1 MSVGNVQAQVMSGK
15 RESFRWDTL
24 PSLPDA
30 IGFAGSFAGVTDDV
44 LIVAG
49 GSNFPNGGTPW
60 NGGIKTWY
68 NKVFVLED
76 TGATW
81 KEAGTLPFNLGY
93 GVSVSTNKGLLLIG
107 GSNEAGHVADVFLV
121 RYRDR
126 KLQITGMPS
135 LPMALANTTGARVGD
150 KVYVAGGLATPI
162 SPATEKKFF
171 CLDLSDENAVW
182 KELPAW
188 PGPSR
193 MLAVA
198 GAINNKFF
206 LFSGTEVREGKR
218 TYLSD
223 AYSFSEREGWSRLA
237 DLPFAVVA
245 APSPAFTSQKKELII
260 FGGDTG
266 EEAASAAVLRE
277 RHPGFSNKILR
288 YRITENNWSF
298 AGKVYTQKKADSITV
313 PNNST
318 WAPVTTPLVV
328 WKDRMVLPGG
338 EVRPGTRTPRVL
350 TAKPQED

>member
-1 MSVGNVQAQVMSGK
+1 
-15 RESFRWDTL
+15 
-24 PSLPDA
+24 
-30 IGFAGSFAGVTDDV
+30 
-44 LIVAG
+44 
-49 GSNFPNGGTPW
+49 
-60 NGGIKTWY
+60 
-68 NKVFVLED
+68 
-76 TGATW
+76 
-81 KEAGTLPFNLGY
+81 
-93 GVSVSTNKGLLLIG
+93 
-107 GSNEAGHVADVFLV
+107 
-121 RYRDR
+121 
-126 KLQITGMPS
+126 
-135 LPMALANTTGARVGD
+135 
-150 KVYVAGGLATPI
+150 
-162 SPATEKKFF
+162 
-171 CLDLSDENAVW
+171 W